1 MADPQAQT
9 FLFADLAGYTAL
21 TEAHGDEHAAEVVG
35 DFCRSVRALSE
46 SHGANEVKSIGDAV
60 LLHTTDPATA
70 VHVGMHIV
78 EEIGSRHGF
87 PTVRVGVH
95 TGPAVERDGDWFGS
109 AVNVAARVVSM
120 ASEREV
126 LVTAATREAAVDRV
140 GDLEFVSAGVRRL
153 KNVTTPIEV
162 FRPVSASAETAVGM
176 PVDPVCRMAVDPGRA
191 AGQFSYGGRDH
202 YFCSERCREAFVKNP
217 SLYADAPRGARRHL
231 LVSDNARERAA
242 ERLGRAYRRGRLTTE
257 ELEHRVQQAYGAR
270 TRAELQAVTRD
281 LPGRRSRH
289 VRWWRL
295 LLPWTWFRRRR
306 RGRT

>member
-46 SHGANEVKSIGDAV
+46 SHGAHEVKSIGDAV

-78 EEIGSRHGF
+78 DEMGSRHGF

-109 AVNVAARVVSM
+109 AVNVAARVVSV

-126 LVTAATREAAVDRV
+126 LVTAATREAAADRV

-153 KNVTTPIEV
+153 KNLPTPVEV
-162 FRPVSASAETAVGM
+162 FRPVPADGATAVDM

-191 AGQFSYGGRDH
+191 AAQYGYGGRDH
-202 YFCSERCREAFVKNP
+202 YFCSERCYDAFARNP
-217 SLYADAPRGARRHL
+217 SLYADAPRRGGRHL
-231 LVSDNARERAA
+231 LVSDNARERTAT
-242 ERLGRAYRRGRLTTE
+242 RLGRAYRRGRLTTD
-257 ELEHRVQQAYGAR
+257 ELEQRVQQAYAAR
-270 TRAELQAVTRD
+270 TRGELQAVTRD
-281 LPGRRSRH
+281 LPGRRSRR
-289 VRWWRL
+289 RWWRL
-295 LLPWTWFRRRR
+295 LLPWRWLRRRR
-306 RGRT
+306 RL